1 MLLLMMEL
9 RGRFN
14 TKMIKK
20 ARFGDVYFDEMG
32 AFISIDRDKVT
43 GAVCRFLSPRSRR
56 LIRKPRLIGRSEARS
71 HFQALARPQDTSHAA
86 SICQVTRRGSGDG
99 DQFHRSTGQVSRFG
113 PKSKDHTQGRVES
126 SFPPRIVAKM
136 AVGTVKCFLRH

>member
-32 AFISIDRDKVT
+32 AFISIDSDKVT
-43 GAVCRFLSPRSRR
+43 GAVRHFLSPWR
-56 LIRKPRLIGRSEARS
+56 
-71 HFQALARPQDTSHAA
+71 
-86 SICQVTRRGSGDG
+86 
-99 DQFHRSTGQVSRFG
+99 
-113 PKSKDHTQGRVES
+113 
-126 SFPPRIVAKM
+126 
-136 AVGTVKCFLRH
+136 